1 MPFLYAI
8 RLPVRQQNPV
18 GIAAFCLTMH
28 LPDCPLRGSVKIRD
42 RNKVR
47 VTSSI
52 FFRCQINTLQAIAH
66 AGFIAKKSHL
76 QFICLCFAFNIA
88 FHLVDLNHQL
98 LGGDFILAYLQQ
110 HPV

>member
-1 MPFLYAI
+1 MPFLYTI

-66 AGFIAKKSHL
+66 AGFICGMYHDGKDL
-76 QFICLCFAFNIA
+76 GIVYFNIDGEIIWITYCDYSA
-88 FHLVDLNHQL
+88 SRQCD
-98 LGGDFILAYLQQ
+98 Y
-110 HPV
+110 